1 MKTSQEKNSEIETL
15 AEKQLNGTITSE
27 EFEKLEQWYTTSPQN
42 PVEWKLANENISE
55 LQARMLH
62 AIKERIQE
70 PIKTTKLWKSL
81 TVAASILITCGIG
94 TWIWQKKDPAVEI
107 VQQVRLSTAGKITK
121 VHLPDHSIVW
131 LKGQSRLEYP
141 SQFTDSTRN
150 VVLHGEALFEV
161 AKDPKHPFIITTGKY
176 VTRVLGTSFN
186 INENATDHTFKL
198 TVLTGKVLIS
208 QNTSDSK
215 SVKPTIVTPGNEYEM
230 ARKTTAPR
238 VVPVPQSQKALL
250 LQGTEYDMNFENASF
265 EVVRSR
271 IAKKFGVKIITDK
284 NNYADCSLSADV
296 TDQSLENTMKVIA
309 SVLNLKS
316 YTINA
321 NEIKLTG
328 GGCK

>member
-15 AEKQLNGTITSE
+15 AEKLLNGTITSE
-27 EFEKLEQWYTTSPQN
+27 EFEKLEQWYTASPQN
-42 PVEWKLANENISE
+42 HVEWKLAGENTSE
-55 LQARMLH
+55 LRARMLH
-62 AIKERIQE
+62 SIKEQIQQ
-70 PIKTTKLWKSL
+70 PIKTTRLWKSL
-81 TVAASILITCGIG
+81 TVAASILLTCSVGI
-94 TWIWQKKDPAVEI
+94 WIWQKKNTDVEI
-107 VQQVRLSTAGKITK
+107 VQHVRLSTEGKITK
-121 VHLPDHSIVW
+121 IYLPDHSIIW

-186 INENATDHTFKL
+186 INENAPEHTFKL

-208 QNTSDSK
+208 QATSDSK
-215 SVKPTIVTPGNEYEM
+215 SVKSTIVMPGNEYEM
-230 ARKTTAPR
+230 ARTTTAPR
-238 VVPVPQSQKALL
+238 VVPVPQSQKVLL
-250 LQGTEYDMNFENASF
+250 LEGTEYDMNFENASF

-271 IAKKFGVKIITDK
+271 IAKKFGVRIIADK
-284 NNYADCSLSADV
+284 NNYVDCSLTADV
-296 TDQSLENTMKVIA
+296 TDQSLENTMKVISSA
-309 SVLNLKS
+309 LNLKS
-316 YTINA
+316 YTINR